1 MCFHF
6 VLSLPLPE
14 QDSSVSV
21 DTNVSRTYGPCM
33 NFTRFHSI
41 RQSHIHRY
49 FDEIPSLTWPPVE
62 MLCMYHHN
70 ENLGKEKAICS
81 VPLLNIV
88 RDIEENVE
96 NFEEKLE
103 EVDRMGAGG
112 REA

>member
-1 MCFHF
+1 
-6 VLSLPLPE
+6 
-14 QDSSVSV
+14 
-21 DTNVSRTYGPCM
+21 
-33 NFTRFHSI
+33 
-41 RQSHIHRY
+41 
-49 FDEIPSLTWPPVE
+49 
-62 MLCMYHHN
+62 MYHHN